1 MPKTGFVNFLN
12 FYTLYRRLPQS
23 FYQPGS
29 AEKYSD
35 FIEQWGTHMVKGVV
49 MGGKFSM
56 KTTQQSKKSL
66 TVDDFKSA
74 TQSKFEHLTAT
85 STMHNIQTG
94 SSTSKESQASASF
107 VIASASSKF

>member
-1 MPKTGFVNFLN
+1 MAITILINFIDI
-12 FYTLYRRLPQS
+12 YTLYRRLPQS

-56 KTTQQSKKSL
+56 KTTQESKKSL

-94 SSTSKESQASASF
+94 SSTKKEAQASASF